1 MSIRTRIAVCGA
13 AACVAVVVGAFAAD
27 GQITTFAGTT
37 GGFGDGEALTIAKFN
52 QPEGLGLSADG
63 ATVLIADANNHRI
76 RKLDLASNIVSTAA
90 GDGVADL
97 FGDGGQAVNA
107 SVDTPTDVAFAAGS
121 SAVFYIAD
129 SKNHRIRRVAAD
141 GTITTYA
148 GTSQGLSGDGG
159 PATTAQFNGPRELAI
174 IGDALLV
181 ADAGNNRIRRI
192 DANGIVTTV
201 AGSTLGFSGDG
212 GPAIS
217 AQLNSPRGVTPT
229 ADGGFLIADAG
240 NSRIRKVDAAGTI
253 TTVGGSGAGFGGDGG
268 NATDAKFANPS
279 DVVEIGNGGF
289 IVADTA
295 NNRIRRV
302 TPLGATFTISGGAP
316 GLGGDGGPASA
327 AQLNTPNSLQFA
339 PGGGL
344 LVGDTANHR
353 IRRVADFGQV
363 PAPELFRSVGV
374 VPVSGTV
381 TVKPRARA
389 GFIPLREADLAPNI
403 SDIDATAG
411 QVDVTV
417 RDHVGQLRTVHAD
430 RGTFLMSQPTSGSVI
445 GDLKLTER
453 LDGCRGTKAITTNA
467 TTKKVRRLRVR
478 VKGKF
483 RTTGRY
489 ASAIARGTAWTMTD
503 LCDRTLI
510 RVTEGT
516 VMVRILR
523 SGRFIKVRAGQTRT
537 ILAKSR

>member
-1 MSIRTRIAVCGA
+1 MSIRTRIVVCAVVACA
-13 AACVAVVVGAFAAD
+13 AAVGGVSAAD
-27 GQITTFAGTT
+27 GPITTFAGTV
-37 GGFGDGEALTIAKFN
+37 GGFGDGEAVTVAKFN
-52 QPEGLGLSADG
+52 QPQGLGFSADG
-63 ATVLIADANNHRI
+63 ATVLIADTNNHRI

-90 GDGVADL
+90 GDGVPDL

-107 SVDTPTDVAFAAGS
+107 SLNAPTDVAFAAGS
-121 SAVFYIAD
+121 SAVYYVAD
-129 SKNHRIRRVAAD
+129 SLNHRIRRVAAD

-148 GTSQGLSGDGG
+148 GTTQGLSGDGG
-159 PATTAQFNGPRELAI
+159 PATNARFNGPRELAI
-174 IGDALLV
+174 LGDALLV

-192 DANGIVTTV
+192 DANGVVTTV

-212 GPAIS
+212 GPAIA
-217 AQLNSPRGVTPT
+217 AQLNNPRGVTPT

-240 NSRIRKVDAAGTI
+240 NNRIRKVDAAGII

-268 NATDAKFANPS
+268 SATDALLANPS
-279 DVVEIGNGGF
+279 DVVELPHGAF
-289 IVADTA
+289 IVADAA
-295 NNRIRRV
+295 NNRIRKV
-302 TPLGATFTISGGAP
+302 TPLGAIFTVSGGAP
-316 GLGGDGGPASA
+316 GLGGDNGPASGA
-327 AQLNTPNSLQFA
+327 LLNSPNALQFA
-339 PGGGL
+339 PGGGF

-363 PAPELFRSVGV
+363 PDPELFRSVGV
-374 VPVSGTV
+374 SRISGTV
-381 TVKPRARA
+381 TVKPRNRTA
-389 GFIPLREADLAPNI
+389 FIPLEEPDLTPNI

-417 RDHVGQLRTVHAD
+417 RDHAGALRTVHAD
-430 RGTFLMSQPTSGSVI
+430 RGTFVMTQPTSGSVI

-453 LDGCRGTKAITTNA
+453 LDGCRGTKAIATNA
-467 TTKKVRRLRVR
+467 TTKTVRRLRVR

-503 LCDRTLI
+503 LCDRTII

-516 VMVRILR
+516 VIVRIFR
-523 SGRFIKVRAGQTRT
+523 SKRIIKVRAGQTRT
-537 ILAKSR
+537 ILARSR